1 MTLSLKTL
9 EPYLAIL
16 VAALPVLVIGA
27 TFGWGLNHSTYLVEG
42 IKIAHPE
49 IWQNDWWV
57 NETTHYH
64 FLFSY
69 LVYGLEKLVIL
80 KPALVVANILVIFA
94 SFYLIYRIIREVYGP
109 RALEIFVVFVLLFAV
124 IHKTQSVAQTFFFI
138 DSLQPSSF
146 GALGFLLGMFYFI
159 RGRYFSS
166 GLSVAILSLFHAN
179 FLILAFPLFGLAHI
193 FVREKRLVKR
203 LFWQLGPLLLGFL
216 FLLPSILS
224 TVDLTAPK
232 EVVDDALNII
242 FKIRSPWHYDFSYF
256 KGEFVFLFGWL
267 LMGVGALYF
276 GWKKNLI
283 LGRFSALFWAMVL
296 IILVAFMEG
305 LWIKSDFMARL
316 FIWRLAPFVLMF
328 AMIIFIS
335 AVFEDRWPEK
345 ISPTANRWFFASFFM
360 GSMAVILV
368 ETSKLINLH
377 GNYPLVF
384 AYLPLVLIVF
394 WFLNFFQSSL
404 KKRPDSPSGK
414 LKFSRGLLTYGL
426 ASFMIPF
433 QMTGLFDTCRFSYL
447 ADNCHSAEESLY
459 KNVRTITGNNSIFI
473 TPPNLVRFRLFTHRA
488 VVASWDEVPF
498 TPQETL
504 EWYRRMSDIVGVE
517 QISSWQG
524 VNSFYQTQT
533 VDNLIKLR
541 EKYGVDYAVFRNEGS
556 FNPAVLETFGPP
568 VYKNKVFFLFSLKKE
583 QQTGE

>member
-1 MTLSLKTL
+1 MANERDLFNLLNKLGIEFTL
-9 EPYLAIL
+9 YR
-16 VAALPVLVIGA
+16 
-27 TFGWGLNHSTYLVEG
+27 H
-42 IKIAHPE
+42 
-49 IWQNDWWV
+49 
-57 NETTHYH
+57 
-64 FLFSY
+64 
-69 LVYGLEKLVIL
+69 
-80 KPALVVANILVIFA
+80 A
-94 SFYLIYRIIREVYGP
+94 SFFTVEESRQARENWPGGHCKCLFLKDKKANMVL
-109 RALEIFVVFVLLFAV
+109 AVVHEDLLF
-124 IHKTQSVAQTFFFI
+124 
-138 DSLQPSSF
+138 
-146 GALGFLLGMFYFI
+146 
-159 RGRYFSS
+159 
-166 GLSVAILSLFHAN
+166 
-179 FLILAFPLFGLAHI
+179 
-193 FVREKRLVKR
+193 
-203 LFWQLGPLLLGFL
+203 
-216 FLLPSILS
+216 
-224 TVDLTAPK
+224 
-232 EVVDDALNII
+232 
-242 FKIRSPWHYDFSYF
+242 
-256 KGEFVFLFGWL
+256 
-267 LMGVGALYF
+267 
-276 GWKKNLI
+276 
-283 LGRFSALFWAMVL
+283 
-296 IILVAFMEG
+296 
-305 LWIKSDFMARL
+305 
-316 FIWRLAPFVLMF
+316 LMF

-335 AVFEDRWPEK
+335 TVFEDRWPEK

-404 KKRPDSPSGK
+404 KKRPDSPSRK

-426 ASFMIPF
+426 ASLMIPF

-447 ADNCHSAEESLY
+447 ADNCHYAEESLY

-517 QISSWQG
+517 QISSWQE

-541 EKYGVDYAVFRNEGS
+541 EKYGVDYAVFRNDGS
-556 FNPAVLETFGPP
+556 FNPVVLETFGPP

-583 QQTGE
+583 QQIGE